1 MLYLIGGKM
10 TEEEFKKE
18 LELNDKLV
26 KKEKMSLKEQY
37 KDFAEFIAQ
46 SKIKVKKEQN
56 DGTK

>member
-1 MLYLIGGKM
+1 M

-46 SKIKVKKEQN
+46 SKIKVKKEQG

>member
-1 MLYLIGGKM
+1 M

-37 KDFAEFIAQ
+37 KDFAEFISQ